1 MDKVLKE
8 RKTISEFWLKT
19 DKQNK
24 KKVVCIE
31 NYANILAWVMLF

>member
-19 DKQNK
+19 DKQK
-24 KKVVCIE
+24 KKKLCVSKIMQ
-31 NYANILAWVMLF
+31 IS